1 MAEAKPTTQHTY
13 KDYLETPDDE
23 RWELLNGEL
32 VMAPSPRRMH
42 QDVSGNLYF
51 LLRLFVDQMGLGR
64 VYAAPF
70 DVVLSET
77 NVVQPDL
84 LFVSN
89 QREAILTDDNVT
101 GAPDL
106 VVEVLSP
113 STASRDWRI
122 KLDLYAQHGV
132 REYWVVDPDGQ
143 RIWVMAGHDGDLNE
157 VANYGRGDV
166 LTSPTLSGFSANLN
180 QVFPARVDR

>member
-1 MAEAKPTTQHTY
+1 MTDVKPTTKLTY
-13 KDYLETPDDE
+13 DDYRKTPDDE

-32 VMAPSPRRMH
+32 VMAPSPVTARQRASRR
-42 QDVSGNLYF
+42 
-51 LLRLFVDQMGLGR
+51 LLRMLDAFVDQMGVGEMF
-64 VYAAPF
+64 YAPF
-70 DVVLSET
+70 DVVLSEA
-77 NVVQPDL
+77 NVLQPDL
-84 LFVSN
+84 IFVSN
-89 QREAILTDDNVT
+89 EREHIITRENIQ

-122 KLDLYAQHGV
+122 KLNLYAQHGV

-143 RIWVMAGHDGDLNE
+143 RIWVMAGHDGELNE

-166 LTSPTLSGFSANLN
+166 LTSPTLSGFSANLD
-180 QVFPARVDR
+180 QVFPARVDS

>member
-1 MAEAKPTTQHTY
+1 MAEAKPTAKHTY
-13 KDYLETPDDE
+13 NDYPGTPDDE

-32 VMAPSPRRMH
+32 VMAPFPVTAHQRASRR
-42 QDVSGNLYF
+42 
-51 LLRLFVDQMGLGR
+51 LLRMLDAFVDQIGVGEMF
-64 VYAAPF
+64 YAPF
-70 DVVLSET
+70 DVVLSEA
-77 NVVQPDL
+77 NVLQPDL
-84 LFVSN
+84 IFVSTE
-89 QREAILTDDNVT
+89 REHIITPENIQ

-143 RIWVMAGHDGDLNE
+143 RIWVMAGDDGDLNE

-166 LTSPTLSGFSANLN
+166 LTSPTLSGFSADLD
-180 QVFPARVDR
+180 QVFPVRVAS

>member
-1 MAEAKPTTQHTY
+1 MVEARPTTKLTH

-84 LFVSN
+84 LFVSD

-101 GAPDL
+101 GAPDSWWL
-106 VVEVLSP
+106 RYSYPPQRAATGESNWTCTP
-113 STASRDWRI
+113 S
-122 KLDLYAQHGV
+122 
-132 REYWVVDPDGQ
+132 
-143 RIWVMAGHDGDLNE
+143 MALGSTGWSILM
-157 VANYGRGDV
+157 GKG
-166 LTSPTLSGFSANLN
+166 SG
-180 QVFPARVDR
+180 

>member
-1 MAEAKPTTQHTY
+1 MVDAKPKTKLTY
-13 KDYLETPDDE
+13 EDYRNTPDDE

-32 VMAPSPRRMH
+32 VMAPSPKTTH
-42 QDVSGNLYF
+42 QEISGNLFF
-51 LLRLFVDQMGLGR
+51 LLRLFVGQMALGR
-64 VYAAPF
+64 VFVAPL
-70 DVVLSET
+70 DVVLSDR
-77 NVVQPDL
+77 NVLQPDV
-84 LFVSN
+84 LFVSS
-89 QREAILTDDNVT
+89 QREHIITEDNIQ

-143 RIWVMAGHDGDLNE
+143 RIWVMAGSDGQLNE
-157 VANYGRGDV
+157 VANYGRDDT
-166 LTSPTLSGFSANLN
+166 LTSPTLTGLSANLD
-180 QVFPARVDR
+180 QVFPARVVS